1 MFNFCWVAL
10 LVQFYRECEVKN
22 LDSIILG
29 KLQPTD
35 SFEYYDV
42 VTTTTY
48 KSLRGPR
55 AGMICQNHRR
65 RCSL

>member
-1 MFNFCWVAL
+1 MVWL
-10 LVQFYRECEVKN
+10 LGLLKR
-22 LDSIILG
+22 ILMIG
-29 KLQPTD
+29 GMSSPTRLLLQPTD